1 MFAIIVLLTTVTIV
15 RDIVNTLMERAPAS
29 VDMVAL
35 LGALHQV
42 GGWGLLMGVTGDI
55 VNTLMELCGYSG
67 AAGGAAPGGWGLRMG
82 VTVIMWS
89 YSLMGA
95 YVGGPISS
103 V

>member
-55 VNTLMELCGYSG
+55 VNTLMERAPASVDIVALLGALHQVGGGYE
-67 AAGGAAPGGWGLRMG
+67 WGLR
-82 VTVIMWS
+82 
-89 YSLMGA
+89 
-95 YVGGPISS
+95 
-103 V
+103 

>member
-42 GGWGLLMGVTGDI
+42 GGG
-55 VNTLMELCGYSG
+55 
-67 AAGGAAPGGWGLRMG
+67 
-82 VTVIMWS
+82 
-89 YSLMGA
+89 
-95 YVGGPISS
+95 YVGD
-103 V
+103 